1 MRNATTDF
9 KQRVLVQT
17 ANGQAN
23 SDLIQTATGVSN
35 EKLTITGDDILIEY
49 VHRLMVAVQSI
60 KESMIKPQWNNQIE
74 KFVKHYVW
82 HTSDVRRAANNK
94 LWQRLESRLIEMKE
108 RRKRLL

>member
-1 MRNATTDF
+1 MKKRNATTDF
-9 KQRVLVQT
+9 KQRVAVQT

-23 SDLIQTATGVSN
+23 TDLQSSGLNTNSTLR
-35 EKLTITGDDILIEY
+35 EKLLITGDDILIEY

-60 KESMIKPQWNNQIE
+60 KESMIKPQWNHQIE

-94 LWQRLESRLIEMKE
+94 LW
-108 RRKRLL
+108 